1 MFDKRLLFLGLLFF
15 CTAAYA
21 QEPRANLKFDV
32 DTAYFGDVVDG
43 DSVIYVFWFTNIGTA
58 DLIIKQAYPACGCT
72 FPTFTQGVIKPGE
85 RGFVRVVF
93 HSKGF
98 GGHNMVKEVIII
110 NNGDERYA
118 RFKVNV
124 VNMEFKKE
132 LENYKKGHQE
142 ASPADTG
149 KNKGRKKKKKK

>member
-1 MFDKRLLFLGLLFF
+1 MFDKRFLFLGLVLF
-15 CTAAYA
+15 CTSLYG
-21 QEPRANLKFDV
+21 QGPRANLKFDV
-32 DTAYFGDVVDG
+32 DTADFGDVADG
-43 DSVIYVFWFTNIGTA
+43 DSVIYVFWFTNIGDA

-72 FPTFTQGVIKPGE
+72 FPTFSQGPIKPGE

-98 GGHNMVKEVIII
+98 GGEQMVKEVIII

-132 LENYKKGHQE
+132 LENYKKGQQE
-142 ASPADTG
+142 ATPATNT
-149 KNKGRKKKKKK
+149 KTRGRKKKKK